1 MCAWQIKNRKCSASW
16 ECFACESMQK
26 YAKNCSVHTHERNM
40 CMVEVFGFQWVL
52 HTPIHSPPLSRPA
65 ANALV
70 TPDPFSCWIANC
82 LCMASLILFFFFS
95 QFSVLVYFACISS
108 FLLFFLCFFPSCSY
122 SLIECPPI
130 CHDDSSSSSNSS
142 SQFVPLHF
150 VVTSLNV
157 YDFLFVFLFIFANTL
172 PPLSPFYLMYST
184 QIYTTNLSVQQ
195 MLDKLLQSMI

>member
-1 MCAWQIKNRKCSASW
+1 MRKTA
-16 ECFACESMQK
+16 A
-26 YAKNCSVHTHERNM
+26 YTHTNETCVWLKFLGSNG
-40 CMVEVFGFQWVL
+40 CYILQYVVL
-52 HTPIHSPPLSRPA
+52 LCLGPLQMRLS
-65 ANALV
+65 L
-70 TPDPFSCWIANC
+70 
-82 LCMASLILFFFFS
+82 LILLAVELQIVCVWRHSFCFFFFS
-95 QFSVLVYFACISS
+95 QFSVLVYFACISFNFFVFS
-108 FLLFFLCFFPSCSY
+108 LLFPSCSY

-172 PPLSPFYLMYST
+172 PPLAPFYLMYST

-195 MLDKLLQSMI
+195 MLDKLLQRMI